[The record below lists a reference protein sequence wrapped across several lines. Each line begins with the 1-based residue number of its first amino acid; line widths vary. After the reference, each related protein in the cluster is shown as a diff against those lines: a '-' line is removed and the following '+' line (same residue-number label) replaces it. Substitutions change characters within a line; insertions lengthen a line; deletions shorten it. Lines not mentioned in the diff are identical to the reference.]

1 MSWLREVFRDFFSIN
16 VFSSNQMDGILEVG
30 RDLLSLYR
38 CQNEQGTSRGAAA
51 ESTPEPALPV
61 GAIESFL
68 SSSSSLKRLVAM
80 ANQGHSLFHQE
91 AEEDGHGESKSEP
104 FLTFLSAPF
113 VGAAFAFDMRSV
125 LTKARCAAVEG
136 AAVSN
141 GGGMQKFLGIISW
154 STTEVCRSISFFSI
168 FVFIVS
174 IQNMF
179 EFNKWQKYCSEHW
192 ASFLP
197 ASVVVCSHRR
207 GSEH

>member
-1 MSWLREVFRDFFSIN
+1 MAEVFRDFFSID

-38 CQNEQGTSRGAAA
+38 QNEQGTSRGAAA

-61 GAIESFL
+61 GAIETFL

-136 AAVSN
+136 AAVFN

-154 STTEVCRSISFFSI
+154 STSEVCRSISFFSI

-174 IQNMF
+174 S
-179 EFNKWQKYCSEHW
+179 FNTKH
-192 ASFLP
+192 
-197 ASVVVCSHRR
+197 V
-207 GSEH
+207 